1 MLSKCGSPPPA
12 RNLSLSISDRVE
24 VRTKSMDDSE
34 SRSSPD
40 GEVPV
45 VRTMLE
51 FCKIGSVCSNVEAD
65 IVLCWLERQH
75 WVPGYGTL
83 CKRCT
88 YLCRDEKKK
97 ESGDGE
103 FETIG
108 SQGTLLIGEDTLD
121 LPQGYTAFLQQ
132 DKDGPLGGD
141 SGTNIEC
148 QPHEHKGS
156 GNESRD
162 IGLPQFAAKD
172 VRNGGSE
179 RCVCCTWKL
188 LAVQDEESNKAKGY
202 DEGGVERKEVPG
214 LKGAEEASPA
224 TGLSIA
230 YGVGRVLM
238 KLLLHCGRDEQGNRL
253 ANKQRPGAAGPSYAS
268 VKAAAD
274 GVPWRAVSLTF
285 GRHVPS
291 LARIPAMLRV
301 RSYLHRAQHRR
312 HGCRARGSTNGP
324 ASFFRTAGN
333 AALSLVGVAIWCVAA
348 ASPDDS
354 AKGAA
359 RQSSLITESRSRHQ
373 WGPKGGARWERKR
386 IEAREA
392 GDGDAE
398 LPPDTSWSRIN
409 SAGLDSHWKR
419 L

>member
-188 LAVQDEESNKAKGY
+188 LAVQNEESNKAKGY

-274 GVPWRAVSLTF
+274 GVPASSTASPPRLQST
-285 GRHVPS
+285 
-291 LARIPAMLRV
+291 RIDQWSSILFPH
-301 RSYLHRAQHRR
+301 SGECSPQPC
-312 HGCRARGSTNGP
+312 GCRNLVCGRGEPGRLSQRRS
-324 ASFFRTAGN
+324 ASIIANHREPFSSSVGAEGWGEVGEEERRGAGGWRRRC
-333 AALSLVGVAIWCVAA
+333 GVAA
-348 ASPDDS
+348 
-354 AKGAA
+354 G
-359 RQSSLITESRSRHQ
+359 HQ
-373 WGPKGGARWERKR
+373 LVE
-386 IEAREA
+386 
-392 GDGDAE
+392 
-398 LPPDTSWSRIN
+398 N
-409 SAGLDSHWKR
+409 
-419 L
+419 